1 MKSTTQER
9 NLYHGTIDGNTVL
22 VCRQVDDFAIACTS
36 TDVASKVIAT
46 INKHATTENQGIGVR
61 TEAGMHSRYNG
72 VDVHQTRDYIKLSCE
87 TYIRRVLQ
95 THGWETP
102 GANESDRHDSV
113 PLAPDFS
120 KTLVSLIGPPEG
132 TAEHFKLEKQV
143 GYSYRQVL
151 GELIYAYTVCRV
163 DIGYAATLLSRFS
176 HAPALE
182 HYKALKDVVKYL
194 RRTMTWG
201 IMYWR
206 PHPVASL
213 PHVPPPEHAID
224 PTLPAFP
231 QSEFLRLIGYL
242 DAAHATDTPTC
253 RSVSGYVFTLAG
265 GAVAYK
271 SRLQP
276 SVATSST
283 EAEFIAAVS
292 AAKVA
297 KYLRSV
303 LHELGF
309 AQLRPTPLYVDNQAA
324 IAMVNERRPTSRS
337 RHIDIQ
343 HFAIQEW
350 RAAGDIVMRHI
361 PGIINPSDQTTKALG
376 WTLHSRHV
384 RRSMGHHGCSDL
396 SSTAI
401 L

>member
-1 MKSTTQER
+1 MKSTTQEL
-9 NLYHGTIDGNTVL
+9 NLYQGTVDGDTVL
-22 VCRQVDDFAIACTS
+22 VCQQVDDFAIACTS
-36 TDVASKVIAT
+36 TDVADKVIAT
-46 INKHATTENQGIGVR
+46 INKHATTENQGIGIR
-61 TEAGMHSRYNG
+61 TKAGMHSCYNG

-87 TYIRRVLQ
+87 TYICRVLQ

-102 GANESDRHDSV
+102 GANKSDCHDSV

-120 KTLVSLIGPPEG
+120 KTLGGLIGPQEG
-132 TAEHFKLEKQV
+132 TAKHLKLEKQV
-143 GYSYRQVL
+143 GYTYCQVL
-151 GELIYAYTVCRV
+151 GELIYTYTVCRV
-163 DIGYAATLLSRFS
+163 DIGYAATLLSHFS

-182 HYKALKDVVKYL
+182 HYKALKGVIKYL
-194 RRTMTWG
+194 HRTTTWG

-213 PHVPPPEHAID
+213 PHVPPPEHTVD

-231 QSEFLRLIGYL
+231 RCEFLRLVGYL
-242 DAAHATDTPTC
+242 DAAHATGTPTR

-271 SRLQP
+271 SRRQP
-276 SVATSST
+276 SVATSLT

-297 KYLRSV
+297 KYLCSV
-303 LHELGF
+303 LHKLGF
-309 AQLRPTPLYVDNQAA
+309 TQLRPTPLYVDNQAA
-324 IAMVNERRPTSRS
+324 IAMVNERRPTACS
-337 RHIDIQ
+337 RHINIQ

-350 RAAGDIVMRHI
+350 LAAGDIIMRHI
-361 PGIINPSDQTTKALG
+361 LGIINPSDQTIKALG

-384 RRSMGHHGCSDL
+384 CRSMGHHGCLDL
-396 SSTAI
+396 SSTA
-401 L
+401 LL